1 MTMLFPTTCCI
12 SGVRGWNVNHSVTL
26 IGSLPTAGVMVLHP
40 GPGAGRM
47 PSPPR
52 GPLGTPLPAVVGSVM
67 KIQPELAGGS
77 DGEPAGTPLLG
88 MGPLGHGL
96 ARTSVTAC
104 ACTALATSASVGH
117 EWVEPFG
124 STK

>member
-52 GPLGTPLPAVVGSVM
+52 GPLGTPLPAVGGAGV
-67 KIQPELAGGS
+67 KNQPQLAGGS
-77 DGEPAGTPLLG
+77 GGEPAGTPLFGVGALG
-88 MGPLGHGL
+88 PGVAPTP
-96 ARTSVTAC
+96 AAAC
-104 ACTALATSASVGH
+104 
-117 EWVEPFG
+117 PPP
-124 STK
+124 

>member
-1 MTMLFPTTCCI
+1 M
-12 SGVRGWNVNHSVTL
+12 
-26 IGSLPTAGVMVLHP
+26 GSFPTAGVMALHQ
-40 GPGAGRM
+40 GRGAGRR

-52 GPLGTPLPAVVGSVM
+52 GPLGTPLPAVLGSVM
-67 KIQPELAGGS
+67 KIHPEFEGGR

-104 ACTALATSASVGH
+104 ACTALATSASVGQ

-124 STK
+124 STKEEARTASRAPSLASCFS